1 MSHAA
6 ALVALV
12 IAGRGVAAGRGTAAV
27 IAVAEAAAAAA
38 VCGVFAIFANE
49 DVATVEVGVGEHL
62 DGTRGFVD
70 GGHLDDATALGA
82 AAGSAFGEDLG
93 VDHVAG
99 LAEVVFEV
107 LPRDAPGEVV
117 DVEAVGGDLDDF
129 LLVVAAAGAAAV
141 VAAVRVVAAGASAA
155 SAGWAVAHALV
166 FCRVIDRADC
176 QR

>member
-12 IAGRGVAAGRGTAAV
+12 IAGRGVAAGRGSAAI
-27 IAVAEAAAAAA
+27 IAVAKAAAAA

-49 DVATVEVGVGEHL
+49 NVATVEVGVGEHL
-62 DGTRGFVD
+62 DGARGFVD
-70 GGHLDDATALGA
+70 GGHLNDAAALGA
-82 AAGSAFGEDLG
+82 AAGAALGEDLG

-141 VAAVRVVAAGASAA
+141 VAAVRIVTAGASAA

-166 FCRVIDRADC
+166 FC
-176 QR
+176 Q

>member
-1 MSHAA
+1 M
-6 ALVALV
+6 
-12 IAGRGVAAGRGTAAV
+12 
-27 IAVAEAAAAAA
+27 
-38 VCGVFAIFANE
+38 
-49 DVATVEVGVGEHL
+49 
-62 DGTRGFVD
+62 
-70 GGHLDDATALGA
+70 
-82 AAGSAFGEDLG
+82 
-93 VDHVAG
+93 DHVAG

-176 QR
+176 QRWLRGRVTGTRSGRVDAVGARRVHAGVA